1 MLVSQPELPLGEQP
15 RHPAPA
21 QSVSQHTEPL
31 CESLRPP
38 PQAANKQ
45 LVERLALEKAMPQRI
60 IQMKSEDFAAFQ
72 EMLDEYKFR
81 NLLVAADSKL
91 TSREDVL
98 RYFS

>member
-1 MLVSQPELPLGEQP
+1 
-15 RHPAPA
+15 
-21 QSVSQHTEPL
+21 
-31 CESLRPP
+31 
-38 PQAANKQ
+38 
-45 LVERLALEKAMPQRI
+45 MPQRI

-98 RYFS
+98 RYFT